1 MAEEI
6 VNRVQRS
13 GIQTIDI
20 EESYPSNPRSI
31 VDIAPW
37 LWEGIALKEKDF
49 RKAVEE
55 HDWSQYHNHF
65 VAITCSED
73 AIIPTWAYM
82 LVSSALTPYASLV
95 VVGTNDTLEAL
106 VFRNWVDQHIQV
118 ENYENQRI
126 VIKGCSKHPVPT
138 DAYAYLTQKLQ
149 PHAKN
154 LLFGEP
160 CSTVPIFKKK
170 RY

>member
-6 VNRVQRS
+6 INRVQRS
-13 GIQTIDI
+13 GVQTIDF
-20 EESYPSNPRSI
+20 EETYPSNTRSV

-37 LWEGIALKEKDF
+37 LWEGLALKENDF
-49 RKAVEE
+49 RQAVED
-55 HDWSQYHNHF
+55 HDWSQYQDHF
-65 VAITCSED
+65 VAINCSAD

-82 LVSSALTPYASLV
+82 LVASALSPFAALTA
-95 VVGTNDTLEAL
+95 VGSIEVLEMS
-106 VFRNWVDQHIQV
+106 VFRNWVDRTIHPGD
-118 ENYENQRI
+118 YENSRV

-138 DAYAYLTQKLQ
+138 DAYVYLTQKLQ

-154 LLFGEP
+154 IMFGEP
-160 CSTVPIFKKK
+160 CSTVPIYKKK

>member
-1 MAEEI
+1 MAKEI
-6 VNRVQRS
+6 INRVQRS

-20 EESYPSNPRSI
+20 EETYPSNPRSV

-49 RKAVEE
+49 RASVAN
-55 HDWSQYHNHF
+55 HDWSQYQDHF
-65 VAITCSED
+65 VAVTCSED

-82 LVSSALTPYASLV
+82 LISSALAPYASLIS
-95 VVGTNDTLEAL
+95 VGSTETLESI
-106 VFRNWVDQHIQV
+106 VFRNWVDQNIIAEEYTDH
-118 ENYENQRI
+118 RI

-138 DAYAYLTQKLQ
+138 DAYAYLTQQLQ
-149 PHAKN
+149 PFAKN
-154 LLFGEP
+154 IMFGEP
-160 CSTVPIFKKK
+160 CSTVPIYKKK